1 MKRLILF
8 CCIFSIVS
16 ACTVLKPQTL
26 SDDRLHVINYTD
38 KKIYAIFST
47 NAPDTSIVINN
58 DEIITFPVSQG
69 NNQYYPRCIT
79 LSKKDSWQYLI
90 TEKGNDFPIHIFIF
104 DANVIENVGWNE
116 IVKKQ
121 LILKRIDIT
130 FAELINKKWDV
141 IYQN

>member
-16 ACTVLKPQTL
+16 ACTVFKPQTL